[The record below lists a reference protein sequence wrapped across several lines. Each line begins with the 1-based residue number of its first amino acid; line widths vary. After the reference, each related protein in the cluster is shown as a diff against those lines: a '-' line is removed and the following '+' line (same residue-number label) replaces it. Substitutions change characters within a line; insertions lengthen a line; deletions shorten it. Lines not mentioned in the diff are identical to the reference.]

1 MNKKELESYLGKWIK
16 SWSGNEPDKLIK
28 FYSANA
34 YFQDP
39 LNPKGLSKKK
49 EIEPYF
55 KKLLAKNPNWEWK
68 ITEVIPNKKGCTVKT
83 EAVVPVGKKKKIKVS
98 CLDIL
103 EMKGKKIVRNEV
115 YFDRSKMK

>member
-1 MNKKELESYLGKWIK
+1 MNKKELETYLGKWIK
-16 SWSGNEPDKLIK
+16 SWSGNEPQKLIK

-39 LNPKGLSKKK
+39 LNPKGLTKKK

-55 KKLLAKNPNWEWK
+55 KKLLAKNPNWEWE
-68 ITEVIPNKKGCTVKT
+68 ITEVIPNKKGCIVKT
-83 EAVVPVGKKKKIKVS
+83 EAVVPHKKKKVKVS
-98 CLDIL
+98 CVDIL

-115 YFDRSKMK
+115 YFDRSKLK